1 MLPALPLLPACI
13 PTGHAASSHQFPT
26 DPRPFHSAARGL
38 LTDSLTIRRRP
49 GATTGKPANLT
60 NQPKPKMTTI
70 LENLRVVTGS
80 LKSIPLDDLEKF
92 ETLELGP
99 EWLALLKSG
108 LTIREI
114 MCLQNVMGKS
124 TLKKIGAQIGVTR
137 ERIRQSRERALRRL
151 RHPKR
156 KRLARIIPPQL
167 HLAVYGKLPANHR
180 QP

>member
-1 MLPALPLLPACI
+1 MSRSNGLHSRRPCRNLLPVPDGSTAI
-13 PTGHAASSHQFPT
+13 PQCRQRA
-26 DPRPFHSAARGL
+26 PFGFIA
-38 LTDSLTIRRRP
+38 TRRRP

-70 LENLRVVTGS
+70 LENLRAVTGS
-80 LKSIPLDDLEKF
+80 LERIPLDELAKF
-92 ETLELGP
+92 ETLDLGP

-114 MCLQNVMGKS
+114 MCLQNVMGKA

-156 KRLARIIPPQL
+156 KRLAKIMPPQL
-167 HLAVYGKLPANHR
+167 HLAVYGKLPEMDR